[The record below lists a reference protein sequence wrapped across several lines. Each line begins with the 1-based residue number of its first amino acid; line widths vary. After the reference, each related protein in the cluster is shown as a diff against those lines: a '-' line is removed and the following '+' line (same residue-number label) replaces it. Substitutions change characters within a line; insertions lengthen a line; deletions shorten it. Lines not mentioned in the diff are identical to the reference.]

1 MTVLDI
7 KLVELIRGLDT
18 SDEAFAAISETCA
31 KLGKTAVEVN
41 DYPGFISNRI
51 LIPVINEAV
60 YAPMEGVAQ
69 AEEIETVM
77 KPGMR
82 LGMNHTMGR

>member
-1 MTVLDI
+1 MDT
-7 KLVELIRGLDT
+7 KLVELIRGLAI
-18 SDEAFAAISETCA
+18 SDETFAANSGTCA
-31 KLGKTAVEVN
+31 KLGETAVEVN
-41 DYPGFISNRI
+41 DYPVFISNRI

-60 YAPMEGVAQ
+60 YALMEGVAQ

>member
-1 MTVLDI
+1 MQI
-7 KLVELIRGLDT
+7 LV
-18 SDEAFAAISETCA
+18 
-31 KLGKTAVEVN
+31 KPPVVVN

-69 AEEIETVM
+69 AEEIDTVM
-77 KPGMR
+77 KPRMKPGMK